1 MAPKEMRRSEHAMRW
16 LMDWWLGRKANE
28 FDPPWRAES
37 LGLLRDELQRALSA
51 VEREI
56 EELGHDG
63 GDTHA

>member
-1 MAPKEMRRSEHAMRW
+1 MAPKEMRRSEQAMRW

-56 EELGHDG
+56 EELGHDSSTG
-63 GDTHA
+63 NA